1 MDLGASLTIVAD
13 HEAWLDAAS
22 QMVVDAAHD
31 AIGERGRFVFGLSG
45 GSTPTALYERLAQ
58 SDQAGR
64 IDWSSVVIVFGDERC
79 VPPDAPA
86 SNYAMARRALL
97 DHVPIPSAQV
107 HRMEGELAPARAAQ
121 RYHEVLVALDPN
133 PSKPPSIDLL
143 LLGLGDN
150 AHTASL
156 FPGLS
161 WRARLDE
168 LVIDEYVEVQQQ
180 WRLTVTPL
188 LITAARSVLFLVEG
202 TAKAAPVAAV
212 LNGTLDQ
219 VQAPARAVLEGT
231 PTRWLLDEAAA
242 SELDR

>member
-1 MDLGASLTIVAD
+1 MDLGASLTIVTD

-22 QMVVDAAHD
+22 QMVVDAART

-45 GSTPTALYERLAQ
+45 GSTPTALYERLAR
-58 SDQAGR
+58 SDQVGR

-86 SNYAMARRALL
+86 SNYAMARRTLL

-107 HRMEGELAPARAAQ
+107 HRMEGELAPADGAQ
-121 RYHEVLVALDPN
+121 RYHEVLVGLGSD

-180 WRLTVTPL
+180 WRLTVTPR
-188 LITAARSVLFLVEG
+188 LIAAARSVLFLVEG

-212 LNGTLDQ
+212 LKGTLDHI
-219 VQAPARAVLEGT
+219 QAPARAVLEAT